1 MFDQKKYIEFC
12 KEKYNEIKLIIS
24 NSFSMQMKMEII
36 SDFDMFQQVTSFEI
50 SEEYRSIW
58 KDLVE
63 FVKGI
68 EDGTIDNDLG
78 IMIEQKHKNSYS
90 VPQDIRSPWQ
100 ILKKGLISKKIYSH
114 EEIDSLEKGTVKILN
129 NLSINTQGEEPV
141 KGMIMGY
148 VQSGKTTSI
157 ESLISMAAS
166 WGWNVFI
173 MLSGTIENLRI
184 QNLNRLQADI
194 ECRKNGNIHWKF
206 NPDFKL
212 DKAYELINS
221 DKRIVMV
228 SLKNST
234 RLKQLKKW
242 LFAAGGLSMQ
252 KAKILVIDDEADQAS
267 LNTCNITKEERSK
280 INELITDL
288 VDNHL
293 EEVGAMNYVGYTATP
308 YGNFLNEFG
317 SIYPKDFIYM
327 LPKSNKYIGPQEIF
341 GYADLADENNVDGL
355 DIKRIINENEYKDIL
370 ELGKETNSF
379 KIPFSLK
386 KAICWFIITLAISR
400 YKDNKSPVSML
411 IHMHRKTDIHKIVSE
426 TLSNWLKSISR
437 DKIMNLCSIVYNEE
451 TSRFTIND
459 FYSVMQKYDRE
470 IENYPSFDELIP
482 YINEIL
488 DSKLGYMKVLDD
500 GKIEYT
506 KGIHMVIDNCNISKS
521 LDDNQNP
528 RLAYPKKEDN
538 IDYATGF
545 IIVGGDTLS
554 RGLTI
559 EGLTTTYFCRK
570 VGQVDTLMQMGRWFG
585 YRIGYELLP
594 RLWIDEDNLNKF
606 IIMTDIELDLRNDLE
621 KYELGSDPKECGPA
635 IKQSFNS
642 KLKITSKSK
651 SQSMVEVEMDYGG
664 ENPQTYIFDENKNIQ
679 NDNIDI
685 TNKFIDKL
693 GDFKPAYRN
702 NNYLKENVD
711 FEIIKQY
718 LLKFNFCS
726 ETSFFNNISAF
737 CDWIEQVDADYLKKW
752 NVIIANNTQSKT
764 DNWKFGNNCMVGKT
778 VRSKYTENEKP
789 GLINIKVLRGIDD
802 VLSDVPKD
810 KNVDLSSAKSKLE
823 SRKKI
828 KVPQLIIYKIDGKG
842 ISNKK
847 GKYRADLNLDY
858 DIIGLYL
865 FIPGDHYK
873 GNVKKVSIKIPKLS
887 IEVGG
892 EDL

>member
-1 MFDQKKYIEFC
+1 MIDRNKYIEFC
-12 KEKYNEIKLIIS
+12 KAKYDEIKIIIS
-24 NSFSMQMKMEII
+24 NSFAMKMKMEIV
-36 SDFDMFQQVTSFEI
+36 SNFDLFQQVTSFEI
-50 SEEYRSIW
+50 SEEYRNVW

-78 IMIEQKHKNSYS
+78 IIIEGNHKNAYS
-90 VPQDIRSPWQ
+90 VPQDVRSPWQ
-100 ILKKGLISKKIYSH
+100 ILKRGLIAKKIYSL
-114 EEIDSLEKGTVKILN
+114 EEIDSLEKGTIKILN
-129 NLSINTQGEEPV
+129 NLSINTKGEESV

-166 WGWNVFI
+166 WGWNVFV

-184 QNLNRLQADI
+184 QNLNRIQADI
-194 ECRKNGNIHWKF
+194 EYKKNGNIHWKF

-234 RLKQLKKW
+234 RLKQLRDW

-252 KAKILVIDDEADQAS
+252 KAKILIIDDEADQAS
-267 LNTCNITKEERSK
+267 LNTCDITKEERSK
-280 INELITDL
+280 INSLITDL
-288 VDNHL
+288 VDNHID
-293 EEVGAMNYVGYTATP
+293 EVGAMNYVGYTATP

-341 GYADLADENNVDGL
+341 GYVDIANESNIDGL
-355 DIKRIINENEYKDIL
+355 DIKRIISQDEYEDIL
-370 ELGKETNSF
+370 ELGRDAKSF

-400 YKDNKSPVSML
+400 YRDSKAPVSML
-411 IHMHRKTDIHKIVSE
+411 IHMHRKTDMHKIVSE

-437 DKIMNLCSIVYNEE
+437 EKIINICNDVYNEE
-451 TSRFTIND
+451 TKRFTKDD
-459 FYSVMQKYDRE
+459 FYSIMQKYNRE
-470 IENYPSFDELIP
+470 IENYPSFEAIKPFID
-482 YINEIL
+482 EIL
-488 DSKLGYMKVLDD
+488 NSKLGYMKVLDD

-506 KGIHMVIDNCNISKS
+506 KGIHMVVDNCNISKS

-538 IDYATGF
+538 ISFATGF
-545 IIVGGDTLS
+545 IVVGGDTLS

-570 VGQVDTLMQMGRWFG
+570 VSQVDTLMQMGRWFG

-606 IIMTDIELDLRNDLE
+606 VIMTDIELDLRNDLE
-621 KYELGSDPKECGPA
+621 KYEYGSDPKECGPA

-664 ENPQTYIFDENKNIQ
+664 ETPQTYIFDDDNKKQIANV
-679 NDNIDI
+679 DI
-685 TNKFIDKL
+685 TNLFLKGL
-693 GDFKPAYRN
+693 GDFKLSYRN
-702 NNYLKENVD
+702 RNYLKENVD
-711 FEIIKQY
+711 FALIKKY
-718 LLKFNFCS
+718 LLSFSFCS
-726 ETSFFNNISAF
+726 ETAFFNNISAF
-737 CDWIEQVDADYLKKW
+737 CDWVDLVDVEYLRKW
-752 NVIIANNTQSKT
+752 NVIVVNNTQSK
-764 DNWKFGNNCMVGKT
+764 NKYWKFSDNYSAGKSI
-778 VRSKYTENEKP
+778 RSKDIENEKP
-789 GLINIKVLRGIDD
+789 GYINIKVLRGIDD
-802 VLSDVPKD
+802 VLSDVTS
-810 KNVDLSSAKSKLE
+810 NYENIDLSSSEGKLE

-828 KVPQLIIYKIDGKG
+828 KIPQLIIYRIDGKG

-847 GKYRADLNLDY
+847 RKNREDLNLDY

-865 FIPGDHYK
+865 FIPGEHYK
-873 GNVKKVSIKIPKLS
+873 KNIKRVYENRI
-887 IEVGG
+887 
-892 EDL
+892 